1 MTSSIISGF
10 FLYFEEVKEK
20 KRKPQF
26 RRNSLAPKIDGIE
39 DSEEL
44 SEGLESVTLVN
55 GILSSDEEDEA
66 CLTDDDD
73 EDEKE
78 VKMSMDELISGA
90 LESAFWAM
98 DKLIMKDK
106 DVGFRIRYV
115 QTVASP
121 HGGLLGISPSNIWD
135 FYS

>member
-1 MTSSIISGF
+1 M
-10 FLYFEEVKEK
+10 YFEEVKEK

-115 QTVASP
+115 HTNQLAS
-121 HGGLLGISPSNIWD
+121 
-135 FYS
+135 